1 MENINFE
8 TTLKLIGETL
18 LNWYQASIE
27 HIPNI
32 IIAIFI
38 LLVFRKIAKTLK
50 KTVARYLPKVSDN
63 KSINSLALHTIGI
76 GTTLIGAF
84 FALEVVGLDKA
95 VTSILAGAGVLGIA
109 LGFAFQEIAS
119 NFISGILIALSEPYK
134 LGDIVQV
141 DGTHGEVT
149 DIELRITTITTF
161 DGLEVF
167 IPNKDM
173 FTKPLINYTRT
184 PKRRVDI
191 PVGISYGDDL
201 PKVEE
206 LLIKTL
212 SQVNNLVP
220 GRDIEFFYT
229 DFGDSSINFTVRYWI
244 NYRGRV
250 EYLQARH
257 EGIKL
262 IKAAFDQN
270 DITIP
275 FPIRTLDFGIKGGV
289 ELKSQLSAA
298 STTSH

>member
-8 TTLKLIGETL
+8 STLKLISETL
-18 LNWYQASIE
+18 TNWYEAVVV

-32 IIAIFI
+32 VIAVFI
-38 LLVFRKIAKTLK
+38 LLVARRIAKTLK
-50 KTVARYLPKVSDN
+50 NTAARYIPRVSDN
-63 KSINSLALHTIGI
+63 KSINSLALHSISI

-95 VTSILAGAGVLGIA
+95 VTSLLAGAGVLGIA

-119 NFISGILIALSEPYK
+119 NFISGVLIALSEPYK

-149 DIELRITTITTF
+149 DIELRVTTITTF

-212 SQVNNLVP
+212 SQVKNLVP
-220 GRDIEFFYT
+220 NRDIEFFYT

-262 IKAAFDQN
+262 IKQAFDQN
-270 DITIP
+270 EITIP
-275 FPIRTLDFGIKGGV
+275 FPIRTLDFGIKGGA
-289 ELKSQLSAA
+289 ELKTQLSAQVN
-298 STTSH
+298 H

>member
-1 MENINFE
+1 MNNINIE

-18 LNWYQASIE
+18 TNWYQAVVI

-32 IIAIFI
+32 IIALCI

-50 KTVARYLPKVSDN
+50 KTAARYIPRVSDN
-63 KSINSLALHTIGI
+63 KSVNSLALHSISI

-95 VTSILAGAGVLGIA
+95 VTSLLAGAGVLGIA

-119 NFISGILIALSEPYK
+119 NFISGVLIALSEPYK
-134 LGDIVQV
+134 LGDIVQIE
-141 DGTHGEVT
+141 GTHGEVT

-191 PVGISYGDDL
+191 PVGISYGDQL

-206 LLIKTL
+206 LLKKTL
-212 SQVNNLVP
+212 EQVNNLVP

-229 DFGDSSINFTVRYWI
+229 EFGDSSINFTVRYWI

-262 IKAAFDQN
+262 IKQAFDQN

-275 FPIRTLDFGIKGGV
+275 FPIRTLDFGIKGGT
-289 ELKSQLSAA
+289 ELKAQLN
-298 STTSH
+298 H

>member
-8 TTLKLIGETL
+8 STLKLISETL
-18 LNWYQASIE
+18 TNWYEAVVV

-32 IIAIFI
+32 VIAVFI
-38 LLVFRKIAKTLK
+38 LLVARRIAKTLK
-50 KTVARYLPKVSDN
+50 NTAARYIPKVSDN
-63 KSINSLALHTIGI
+63 KSINSLALHSISI

-95 VTSILAGAGVLGIA
+95 VTSLLAGAGVLGIA

-119 NFISGILIALSEPYK
+119 NFISGVLIALSEPYK

-212 SQVNNLVP
+212 SQVDNLVP
-220 GRDIEFFYT
+220 NRDIEFFYT

-262 IKAAFDQN
+262 IKQAFDQN

-275 FPIRTLDFGIKGGV
+275 FPIRTLDFGIKGGA
-289 ELKSQLSAA
+289 ELKTQLSAQVN
-298 STTSH
+298 H